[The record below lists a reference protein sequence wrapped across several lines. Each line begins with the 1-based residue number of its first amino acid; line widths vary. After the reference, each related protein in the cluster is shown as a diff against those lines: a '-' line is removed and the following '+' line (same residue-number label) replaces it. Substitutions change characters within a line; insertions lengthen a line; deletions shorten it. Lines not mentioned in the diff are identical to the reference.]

1 MKKALY
7 NLFVVFVSFILTQTC
22 FSQDTSKI
30 MGYNILNYG
39 ANSSDT
45 AIRHPFF
52 RTVIQSINPDIL
64 VVEEILSQNAVNI
77 FLNKVM
83 NLAGIGIY
91 QAGVFI
97 DGYDTDNEVFY
108 KSSKFA
114 FISNTPIH
122 TSLRDINEFKLYHI
136 ATGDTIRL
144 YAVHLKASNSAADQ

>member
-1 MKKALY
+1 MNKALHFTFCTIV
-7 NLFVVFVSFILTQTC
+7 LFALAQNNC
-22 FSQDTSKI
+22 FSQDTAKI
-30 MGYNILNYG
+30 VGYNILDYG

-45 AIRHPFF
+45 AIRHPYF

-64 VVEEILSQNAVNI
+64 VVEEILSQNAVNV

-83 NLAGIGIY
+83 NLAGAGTY

-108 KSSKFA
+108 KPSKFV

-122 TSLRDINEFKLYHI
+122 TDLRDINEALCCSFKSQQYNC
-136 ATGDTIRL
+136 RP
-144 YAVHLKASNSAADQ
+144 AAARCRS